1 MKYVQRGDSRV
12 YDSHVMSAVDG
23 NQKATG
29 EPHLEN
35 WSAAGGAHPH
45 LRLML
50 KAMHNEVD

>member
-1 MKYVQRGDSRV
+1 MCNVETRDCTT
-12 YDSHVMSAVDG
+12 DSHVMSAVDG

-50 KAMHNEVD
+50 KAIHSEVD